1 MERWKG
7 LVTISSH
14 RRARSLSDT
23 ASTTAIRLL
32 LLWRLVGRPLLR
44 ETSRAWVTT
53 LCVAIGV
60 AVVVA
65 IDLAGEAAA
74 GSFRSSMESLRGDAG
89 YEISRVGG
97 IPDSVFGD
105 LARLPVP
112 LEFSARVEDY
122 ALLPSTGQRLPLFG
136 VDLLGDER
144 VRSGVGVGL
153 PALGALF
160 ESRPA
165 WVPQSLGLEPGDPL
179 DLVIGDRLE
188 TFTVQGMLTSTAEAA
203 GTPRE
208 IVVVDIALAQQVVDR
223 IGLLDRIYVY
233 GRQDWPDEWMS
244 MVGDTLPAGASIEAA
259 GTRTQESRKLL
270 KSFRWN
276 LQVLSYIALIVGA
289 LLVYNAVSVSVVR
302 RRVQIG
308 IARAL
313 GATKGMVRNA
323 FLAEGCFFGAVG
335 TALGLAGGRLLA
347 TVALQLM
354 GQTVTSLYVSSE
366 PGEIEIRPWTVG
378 LALLAGWGVCI
389 ASAWWPATEAAS
401 IPPAEALARSRRDYE
416 VRRSRGLWTMVAI
429 GCAVLSAILCLLP
442 DWDRVPYAGFAAAFG
457 LILAMAMAT
466 PAFAAAILRA
476 ASGPLHRLLGPAA
489 LLGIRSLAGSL
500 GRTAVIVAALAAAT
514 GMMVSVGI
522 MVGSLRETM
531 LVWMERQLQADLYIQ
546 AESRPGVGGSATF
559 AEDAARAIE
568 ALPSVEAVDR
578 LRRYSISYRGLPAGL
593 AVADFRVLRDRS
605 GMRFLDGRDPA
616 DVADIL
622 VSSDSVIVSEAFS
635 TKHRLEA
642 GDSVVLPIGSG
653 EERFRVAGVYYDY
666 SGEQG
671 FVLGH
676 REVLMRHLPDS
687 RLTGAAV
694 YATPGA
700 EVEVVRQAVMDSVR
714 GHRVHVTRTAELR
727 DGAAEIFDRTF
738 AITYALEAIAVFVA
752 ILGLSG
758 AVLTLVLDRRA
769 EFGVLRA
776 VGAARGQVRRLVLV
790 QAGMLGLAANIL
802 GCILGWLLSIV
813 LIKVINKQSFGWT
826 IQFHWPVA
834 ILVGAIGL
842 IFAATLLAGT
852 YPARIAAA
860 HRPTDASAGE

>member
-1 MERWKG
+1 M
-7 LVTISSH
+7 
-14 RRARSLSDT
+14 
-23 ASTTAIRLL
+23 
-32 LLWRLVGRPLLR
+32 
-44 ETSRAWVTT
+44 TT

-74 GSFRSSMESLRGDAG
+74 GSFRSSMESLRGDAA
-89 YEISRVGG
+89 YEITKVGG
-97 IPDSVFGD
+97 IPDSVLGD
-105 LARLPVP
+105 LTRLPVP
-112 LEFSARVEDY
+112 LEFSARVETY
-122 ALLPSTGQRLPLFG
+122 AWLPSIGQRLPLFG
-136 VDLLGDER
+136 VDLLGDGR
-144 VRSGVGVGL
+144 VRSGVGADL
-153 PALGALF
+153 PELGALF

-165 WVPQSLGLEPGDPL
+165 WVPQSLGLQTGDSL
-179 DLVIGDRLE
+179 ELVIGDRLE
-188 TFTVQGMLTSTAEAA
+188 SFTVQGLLASTAEAA
-203 GTPRE
+203 GTPQE
-208 IVVVDIALAQQVVDR
+208 IVVVDIALAQQVADR

-233 GRQDWPDEWMS
+233 GRADWPEEWTS
-244 MVGDTLPAGASIEAA
+244 MVGDALPAGASLEAA
-259 GTRTQESRKLL
+259 GARTEESRKLL

-289 LLVYNAVSVSVVR
+289 FLVYNAVSVSVVR

-308 IARAL
+308 IVRAL
-313 GATKGMVRNA
+313 GVTKGMVRNA
-323 FLAEGCFFGAVG
+323 FLTEGCFFGAVG

-347 TVALQLM
+347 SVAVQLM

-378 LALLAGWGVCI
+378 LALLAGWGVCM

-416 VRRSRGLWTMVAI
+416 IRRSRGLWTLASI
-429 GCAVLSAILCLLP
+429 ACAVLSSILCMLP
-442 DWDRVPYAGFAAAFG
+442 AWDRVPYAGFAAAFG
-457 LILAMAMAT
+457 LILAMAMLT
-466 PAFAAAILRA
+466 PAFVAAALRA
-476 ASGPLHRLLGPAA
+476 ASGPAHRLLGPAA
-489 LLGIRSLAGSL
+489 LLGTRSLAGSL

-514 GMMVSVGI
+514 SMMVSVGI

-531 LVWMERQLQADLYIQ
+531 LVWMEQQLQADLYIQ
-546 AESRPGVGGSATF
+546 AESRPGVGGSATI

-568 ALPSVEAVDR
+568 AIPSVEAVDR
-578 LRRYSISYRGLPAGL
+578 LRRYSISYGGLPAGL
-593 AVADFRVLRDRS
+593 ALADFRVLRKRS

-616 DVADIL
+616 EVADML

-635 TKHRLEA
+635 TKHGLDA

-653 EERFRVAGVYYDY
+653 EEAFRVAGVYYDY

-676 REVLMRHLPDS
+676 RDILMRHLPDS
-687 RLTGAAV
+687 RLTGVAV
-694 YATPGA
+694 YAAPGA
-700 EVEVVRQAVMDSVR
+700 EVEEVRRSVMDSVSGR
-714 GHRVHVTRTAELR
+714 RVVVTRTAELR
-727 DGAAEIFDRTF
+727 DGATKIFDRTF
-738 AITYALEAIAVFVA
+738 AITYALEAVAVFVA

-758 AVLTLVLDRRA
+758 AVLTLVLDRRT
-769 EFGVLRA
+769 ELGVLRA
-776 VGAARGQVRRLVLV
+776 VGATRSQVRRLVLV
-790 QAGMLGLAANIL
+790 QAGMLGLAANSL
-802 GCILGWLLSIV
+802 GCALGWLLSIV

-834 ILVGAIGL
+834 ILTGAITL

-860 HRPTDASAGE
+860 HRPTDASAGA